1 MKFVLAP
8 DSFKE
13 SMTAKEVCQAM
24 ENGIR
29 KVLPDAKIISVPMSD
44 GGEGTMDS
52 LIDATNGQKYAVK
65 VTEPLGTPVTAHYG
79 ILGDQ
84 KTAIIEMAEAS
95 GLSYVPQDKRT
106 PATIKKTT
114 TFGTGELINA
124 ALKHDV
130 TRVIIGLGGS
140 STNDGGSG
148 MAQAIGVKFFDHND
162 HEITQKLGGGD
173 LKQITR
179 IDTID
184 INPKIK
190 KTKFLLASDVTNPLT
205 GTNGASYVFGPQ
217 KGADQATA
225 KELDENLSHYAK
237 IIGQNIAQ
245 TPGSGAAG
253 GLGAGLLAFTHAKIY
268 PGVKLV
274 ANEVHLAE
282 KIKEA
287 DYVFTGE
294 GGTDFQTQFG
304 KTPYGVAQIAKKYD
318 VPVISLAGYI
328 GKGID
333 HLYDKGFTAI
343 FGILAKA
350 ENIDQALKDGPQN
363 VERTTENVV
372 RLIAKNKR
380 MSKAHPFIYPPLAF

>member
-350 ENIDQALKDGPQN
+350 ENIDQALKEGPQN

-372 RLIAKNKR
+372 RLIAKK
-380 MSKAHPFIYPPLAF
+380 

>member
-24 ENGIR
+24 EKGIK
-29 KVLPDAKIISVPMSD
+29 KVLPDADIISVPMAD

-52 LIDATNGQKYAVK
+52 LVDATNGKKYAVE
-65 VTEPLGTPVTAHYG
+65 VTGPLGKQVTAHYG

-95 GLSYVPQDKRT
+95 GLSYVSQNKRT
-106 PATIKKTT
+106 PETIKTTT

-124 ALKHDV
+124 ALRNNV
-130 TRVIIGLGGS
+130 TRIIIGLGGS

-148 MAQAIGVKFFDHND
+148 MAQAIGVKFFDQDD
-162 HEITQKLGGGD
+162 HEITKKLGGGD
-173 LKQITR
+173 LKQIVR
-179 IDTID
+179 VDTTD

-190 KTKFLLASDVTNPLT
+190 NTEFLLASDVTNPLT
-205 GTNGASYVFGPQ
+205 GPNGASYVFGPQ
-217 KGADQATA
+217 KGADQKTV
-225 KELDENLSHYAK
+225 KELDDNLTHYAE
-237 IIGQNIAQ
+237 IIGEDIAQ

-253 GLGAGLLAFTHAKIY
+253 GLGAGLLAFTQAKIY

-282 KIKEA
+282 KIKDA

-304 KTPYGVAQIAKKYD
+304 KTPYGVAQIAKKYN

-333 HLYDKGFTAI
+333 QLYDKGFTAI

-363 VERTTENVV
+363 VERTTENIV
-372 RLIAKNKR
+372 RLIVKKWFYDK
-380 MSKAHPFIYPPLAF
+380 SC

>member
-217 KGADQATA
+217 KGADQTTA

-372 RLIAKNKR
+372 RLIAKK
-380 MSKAHPFIYPPLAF
+380 

>member
-29 KVLPDAKIISVPMSD
+29 KVLSDAKIISVPMSD

-372 RLIAKNKR
+372 RLIAKK
-380 MSKAHPFIYPPLAF
+380 

>member
-148 MAQAIGVKFFDHND
+148 LAQAIGVNFFDHND

-372 RLIAKNKR
+372 RLIAKK
-380 MSKAHPFIYPPLAF
+380 

>member
-343 FGILAKA
+343 FGILTKA

-372 RLIAKNKR
+372 RLIAKK
-380 MSKAHPFIYPPLAF
+380 

>member
-106 PATIKKTT
+106 PGTIKKTT

-363 VERTTENVV
+363 VERTTEHVV
-372 RLIAKNKR
+372 RLIAKK
-380 MSKAHPFIYPPLAF
+380 

>member
-205 GTNGASYVFGPQ
+205 GTNGASYIFGPQ

-372 RLIAKNKR
+372 RLIAKK
-380 MSKAHPFIYPPLAF
+380 

>member
-372 RLIAKNKR
+372 RLIAKKWISVNW
-380 MSKAHPFIYPPLAF
+380 YG

>member
-245 TPGSGAAG
+245 TPSSGAAG

-363 VERTTENVV
+363 VERTTENAV
-372 RLIAKNKR
+372 RLIAKK
-380 MSKAHPFIYPPLAF
+380 

>member
-24 ENGIR
+24 EKGIK
-29 KVLPDAKIISVPMSD
+29 KVLPDADIISVLMAD

-52 LIDATNGQKYAVK
+52 LVDATNGKKYAVE
-65 VTEPLGTPVTAHYG
+65 VTGPLGKQVTAHYG

-95 GLSYVPQDKRT
+95 GLSYVSQNKRT
-106 PATIKKTT
+106 PETIKTTT

-124 ALKHDV
+124 ALRNNV
-130 TRVIIGLGGS
+130 TRIIIGLGGS

-148 MAQAIGVKFFDHND
+148 MAQAIGVKFFDQDD
-162 HEITQKLGGGD
+162 HEITKKLGGGD
-173 LKQITR
+173 LKQIVR
-179 IDTID
+179 VDTTD

-190 KTKFLLASDVTNPLT
+190 NTEFLLASDVTNPLT
-205 GTNGASYVFGPQ
+205 GPNGASYVFGPQ
-217 KGADQATA
+217 KGADQKIV
-225 KELDENLSHYAK
+225 KELDDNLTHYAE
-237 IIGQNIAQ
+237 IIGEDIAQ

-253 GLGAGLLAFTHAKIY
+253 GLGAGLLAFTQAKIY

-282 KIKEA
+282 KIKDA

-304 KTPYGVAQIAKKYD
+304 KTPYGVAQIAKKYN

-333 HLYDKGFTAI
+333 QLYDKGFTAI

-363 VERTTENVV
+363 VERTTENIV
-372 RLIAKNKR
+372 RLIVKK
-380 MSKAHPFIYPPLAF
+380 

>member
-79 ILGDQ
+79 ILCDQ

-372 RLIAKNKR
+372 RFIAKK
-380 MSKAHPFIYPPLAF
+380 

>member
-225 KELDENLSHYAK
+225 KELDENLSHYTK

-268 PGVKLV
+268 PSVKLV

-372 RLIAKNKR
+372 RLIAKK
-380 MSKAHPFIYPPLAF
+380 

>member
-29 KVLPDAKIISVPMSD
+29 KVLPDAKIISVPMAD
-44 GGEGTMDS
+44 GGEGTIDS

-372 RLIAKNKR
+372 RLIV
-380 MSKAHPFIYPPLAF
+380 SV

>member
-13 SMTAKEVCQAM
+13 SMSAKEVCQAM
-24 ENGIR
+24 KQGIK
-29 KVLPDAKIISVPMSD
+29 KVLPNAEIVAVPMAD

-52 LIDATNGQKYAVK
+52 LVDATNGHKYEVQ
-65 VTEPLGTPVTAHYG
+65 VTGPLGKQVTAHYG

-95 GLSYVPQDKRT
+95 GLSYIPQKDRT
-106 PATIKKTT
+106 PETIKKTT
-114 TFGTGELINA
+114 TFGIGELINA
-124 ALKHDV
+124 ALEHDV
-130 TRVIIGLGGS
+130 NRIIIGLGGS

-148 MAQAIGVKFFDHND
+148 MAQAIGVKFFDHHD
-162 HEITQKLGGGD
+162 HEITKKLGGGD

-179 IDTID
+179 IDTNSV
-184 INPKIK
+184 NPKIK
-190 KTKFLLASDVTNPLT
+190 NTEFLLASDVTNPLT

-217 KGADQATA
+217 KGADPKTV
-225 KELDENLSHYAK
+225 KELDDNLTHYAE
-237 IIGQNIAQ
+237 IIGKEIAK

-253 GLGAGLLAFTHAKIY
+253 GLGAGLLAFTSAKIY

-274 ANEVHLAE
+274 AQEVYLAE
-282 KIKEA
+282 KIKDA

-304 KTPYGVAQIAKKYD
+304 KTPYGVAQIAKKYN

-328 GKGID
+328 GQGID
-333 HLYDKGFTAI
+333 QLYDKGFTAI

-363 VERTTENVV
+363 VERTTENIV
-372 RLIAKNKR
+372 RLIVKK
-380 MSKAHPFIYPPLAF
+380 

>member
-205 GTNGASYVFGPQ
+205 GTNSASYVFGPQ

-372 RLIAKNKR
+372 RLIAKK
-380 MSKAHPFIYPPLAF
+380 

>member
-13 SMTAKEVCQAM
+13 SMTAKEVCQVM

-372 RLIAKNKR
+372 RLIAKK
-380 MSKAHPFIYPPLAF
+380 

>member
-24 ENGIR
+24 EKGIR

-372 RLIAKNKR
+372 RLIAKK
-380 MSKAHPFIYPPLAF
+380 

>member
-29 KVLPDAKIISVPMSD
+29 KVLPDAKIISVPMAD

-372 RLIAKNKR
+372 RLIV
-380 MSKAHPFIYPPLAF
+380 SV

>member
-282 KIKEA
+282 TIKAA

-372 RLIAKNKR
+372 RLIAKK
-380 MSKAHPFIYPPLAF
+380 

>member
-343 FGILAKA
+343 FGILSKA

-372 RLIAKNKR
+372 RLIAKK
-380 MSKAHPFIYPPLAF
+380 

>member
-1 MKFVLAP
+1 MKFVLAY
-8 DSFKE
+8 DTFKA
-13 SMTAKEVCQAM
+13 SMQAKEVCQAM

-318 VPVISLAGYI
+318 VPVISLAGYM

-372 RLIAKNKR
+372 RLIAKK
-380 MSKAHPFIYPPLAF
+380 

>member
-29 KVLPDAKIISVPMSD
+29 KVLPDAKIISVPMAD

-140 STNDGGSG
+140 STDDGGSG

-184 INPKIK
+184 INSKIK

-372 RLIAKNKR
+372 RLIAKK
-380 MSKAHPFIYPPLAF
+380 

>member
-294 GGTDFQTQFG
+294 GGTYFQTQFG

-333 HLYDKGFTAI
+333 HLYNKGFTAI

-372 RLIAKNKR
+372 RLIAKK
-380 MSKAHPFIYPPLAF
+380 

>member
-184 INPKIK
+184 INSKIK

-372 RLIAKNKR
+372 RLIAKKI
-380 MSKAHPFIYPPLAF
+380 KG

>member
-294 GGTDFQTQFG
+294 GGTDFKLNSVKHHTVWLKLLKNMTSQLSHLL
-304 KTPYGVAQIAKKYD
+304 
-318 VPVISLAGYI
+318 VILVKELIISMTKDSPLSLVFWPRP
-328 GKGID
+328 K
-333 HLYDKGFTAI
+333 
-343 FGILAKA
+343 ILIK
-350 ENIDQALKDGPQN
+350 L
-363 VERTTENVV
+363 
-372 RLIAKNKR
+372 
-380 MSKAHPFIYPPLAF
+380 

>member
-372 RLIAKNKR
+372 RLIAKK
-380 MSKAHPFIYPPLAF
+380 

>member
-29 KVLPDAKIISVPMSD
+29 KVLPDAKIISVPMAD

-343 FGILAKA
+343 FGILAKV
-350 ENIDQALKDGPQN
+350 ENIDQALKDGSQN

-372 RLIAKNKR
+372 RLIAKK
-380 MSKAHPFIYPPLAF
+380 

>member
-184 INPKIK
+184 INLKIK

-372 RLIAKNKR
+372 RLIAKK
-380 MSKAHPFIYPPLAF
+380 

>member
-95 GLSYVPQDKRT
+95 GLSYVPLDKRT

-372 RLIAKNKR
+372 RLIAKK
-380 MSKAHPFIYPPLAF
+380 

>member
-140 STNDGGSG
+140 STNEGGSG

-372 RLIAKNKR
+372 RLIAKK
-380 MSKAHPFIYPPLAF
+380 

>member
-1 MKFVLAP
+1 MKFVLGP

-24 ENGIR
+24 EKGIK
-29 KVLPDAKIISVPMSD
+29 KVLPDADIISVPMAD

-52 LIDATNGQKYAVK
+52 LVDATNGKKYAVE
-65 VTEPLGTPVTAHYG
+65 VTGPLGKQVTAHYG

-95 GLSYVPQDKRT
+95 GLSYVSQNKRT
-106 PATIKKTT
+106 PETIKTTT

-124 ALKHDV
+124 ALRNNV
-130 TRVIIGLGGS
+130 TRIIIGLGGS

-148 MAQAIGVKFFDHND
+148 MAQAIGVKFFDQDD
-162 HEITQKLGGGD
+162 HEITKKLGGGD
-173 LKQITR
+173 LKQIVR
-179 IDTID
+179 VDTTD

-190 KTKFLLASDVTNPLT
+190 NTEFLLASDVTNPLT
-205 GTNGASYVFGPQ
+205 GPNGASYVFGPQ
-217 KGADQATA
+217 KGADQKTV
-225 KELDENLSHYAK
+225 KELDDNLTHYAE
-237 IIGQNIAQ
+237 IIGEDIAQ

-253 GLGAGLLAFTHAKIY
+253 GLGAGLLAFTQAKIY

-282 KIKEA
+282 KIKDA

-304 KTPYGVAQIAKKYD
+304 KTPYGVAQIAKKYN

-333 HLYDKGFTAI
+333 QLYDKGFTAI

-363 VERTTENVV
+363 VERTTENIV
-372 RLIAKNKR
+372 RLIVKK
-380 MSKAHPFIYPPLAF
+380 

>member
-162 HEITQKLGGGD
+162 HEITKKLGGGD

-372 RLIAKNKR
+372 RLIAKK
-380 MSKAHPFIYPPLAF
+380 

>member
-29 KVLPDAKIISVPMSD
+29 KVLPDAKIISVPMAD

-148 MAQAIGVKFFDHND
+148 MAQAIGVKFFDYND

-372 RLIAKNKR
+372 RLIAKK
-380 MSKAHPFIYPPLAF
+380 

>member
-124 ALKHDV
+124 ALEHDV

-372 RLIAKNKR
+372 RLIAKK
-380 MSKAHPFIYPPLAF
+380 

>member
-29 KVLPDAKIISVPMSD
+29 KVLPDAKIISVPMAD

-205 GTNGASYVFGPQ
+205 GTNSASYVFGPQ

-372 RLIAKNKR
+372 RLIAKK
-380 MSKAHPFIYPPLAF
+380 

>member
-24 ENGIR
+24 EKGIK
-29 KVLPDAKIISVPMSD
+29 KVLPDADIISVPMAD

-52 LIDATNGQKYAVK
+52 LVDATNGKKYAVE
-65 VTEPLGTPVTAHYG
+65 VTGPLGKQVTAHYG

-95 GLSYVPQDKRT
+95 GLSYVSQNKRT
-106 PATIKKTT
+106 PETIKTTT

-124 ALKHDV
+124 ALRNNV
-130 TRVIIGLGGS
+130 TRIIIGLGGS

-148 MAQAIGVKFFDHND
+148 MAQAIGVKFFDQDD
-162 HEITQKLGGGD
+162 HEITKKLGGGD
-173 LKQITR
+173 LKQIVR
-179 IDTID
+179 VDTTD
-184 INPKIK
+184 INLKIK
-190 KTKFLLASDVTNPLT
+190 NTEFLLASDVTNPLT
-205 GTNGASYVFGPQ
+205 GPNGASYVFGPQ
-217 KGADQATA
+217 KGADQKTV
-225 KELDENLSHYAK
+225 KELDDNLTHYAE
-237 IIGQNIAQ
+237 IIGEDIAQ

-253 GLGAGLLAFTHAKIY
+253 GLGAGLLAFTQAKIY

-282 KIKEA
+282 KIKDA

-304 KTPYGVAQIAKKYD
+304 KTPYGVAQIAKKYN

-333 HLYDKGFTAI
+333 QLYDKGFTAI

-363 VERTTENVV
+363 VERTTENIV
-372 RLIAKNKR
+372 RLIVKK
-380 MSKAHPFIYPPLAF
+380 

>member
-13 SMTAKEVCQAM
+13 SMTAKEVCQAV
-24 ENGIR
+24 EKGIK
-29 KVLPDAKIISVPMSD
+29 KVLPDADIISVPMAD

-372 RLIAKNKR
+372 RLIAKK
-380 MSKAHPFIYPPLAF
+380 